1 MRCGLDQSRDRSL
14 ELGNFAAAKKA
25 QGKRLGNPKLVAVAT
40 KRDKVL
46 RPVLKKLADQPLRAM
61 AAELDRR
68 GIKSW
73 SKSCSDSAKK
83 IARKRT

>member
-1 MRCGLDQSRDRSL
+1 
-14 ELGNFAAAKKA
+14 
-25 QGKRLGNPKLVAVAT
+25 VAVAT

-73 SKSCSDSAKK
+73 SGKPWNASSVRNAMLRLGIQTSGEAS
-83 IARKRT
+83 